1 MQLEYDR
8 DGSIRHYYEIF
19 DIDGHRLDCGYVIF
33 PDFKK
38 NLELILYKFG
48 PLEIKNI
55 DNMYHIASIRDIDN
69 IIINDND
76 TLSYKA

>member
-33 PDFKK
+33 Q
-38 NLELILYKFG
+38 ILKR
-48 PLEIKNI
+48 I
-55 DNMYHIASIRDIDN
+55 
-69 IIINDND
+69 
-76 TLSYKA
+76 